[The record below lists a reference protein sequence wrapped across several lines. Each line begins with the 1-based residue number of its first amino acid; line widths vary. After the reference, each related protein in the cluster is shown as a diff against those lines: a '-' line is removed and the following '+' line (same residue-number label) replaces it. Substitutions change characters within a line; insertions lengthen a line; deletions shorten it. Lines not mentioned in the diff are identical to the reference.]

1 MKRRQSRRKSK
12 YKIPGDR
19 QEQISLLLYS
29 LKTPRK
35 RLSQSCI
42 PVRTK
47 DENISRTANARV
59 TVQQQG
65 ANKVLTHQL
74 LVILSGRNFGQ
85 SASPQQ

>member
-1 MKRRQSRRKSK
+1 MAGDKSK
-12 YKIPGDR
+12 CKIPGDR
-19 QEQISLLLYS
+19 QESLLLDS

-59 TVQQQG
+59 TLHPYVTT
-65 ANKVLTHQL
+65 KRRLTK
-74 LVILSGRNFGQ
+74 F
-85 SASPQQ
+85 